1 MTNNTY
7 NLIIHVSFIALFI
20 ALAACGLDWILVK
33 ASKEVTDLQWL
44 AVWPL
49 ATIIGTVFVK
59 RYLRNYIDKIAGDV
73 TVAKKK

>member
-1 MTNNTY
+1 MTDNTY

-20 ALAACGLDWILVK
+20 ALAAWILVK

-73 TVAKKK
+73 PVAKKK